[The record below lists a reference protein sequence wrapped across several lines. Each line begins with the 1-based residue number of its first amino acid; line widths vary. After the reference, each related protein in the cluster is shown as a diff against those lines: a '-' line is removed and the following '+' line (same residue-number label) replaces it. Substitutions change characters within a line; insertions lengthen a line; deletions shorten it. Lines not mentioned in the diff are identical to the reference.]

1 MFLQWKQKNSIWNWK
16 QHEYIKLMFFLQSQA
31 KKERRWR
38 EKVFLWVK
46 SCHIVESKLNNWA
59 KCFGL
64 LLMLLFMN
72 EACGVAVEI
81 VQPSAEVFSEK
92 KSFYIRQTGAH
103 KLLIAIFRDFGW
115 FTNFCK
121 YATAERKW
129 LNTWIGSHQ
138 NIRPYPSIIILK
150 RGQLNSGI

>member
-16 QHEYIKLMFFLQSQA
+16 QHEYIKLMFFFNCKQR
-31 KKERRWR
+31 KERRRR

-64 LLMLLFMN
+64 LLMLLFMKH
-72 EACGVAVEI
+72 VECLWK
-81 VQPSAEVFSEK
+81 EFSEK
-92 KSFYIRQTGAH
+92 KSFYVRQTGAH

-115 FTNFCK
+115 FTNFISAQQLSVSGWTHELVHTK
-121 YATAERKW
+121 ILDHIHR
-129 LNTWIGSHQ
+129 
-138 NIRPYPSIIILK
+138 YPF
-150 RGQLNSGI
+150 